1 MKKLLTICLIMA
13 AAFTINA
20 QEIVDFKTYEENGKV
35 GILDENGR
43 KITTAKY
50 DKQIQ
55 FGENKYDFGA
65 TFYEG
70 LCSVFINNKMGF
82 IN

>member
-1 MKKLLTICLIMA
+1 MA